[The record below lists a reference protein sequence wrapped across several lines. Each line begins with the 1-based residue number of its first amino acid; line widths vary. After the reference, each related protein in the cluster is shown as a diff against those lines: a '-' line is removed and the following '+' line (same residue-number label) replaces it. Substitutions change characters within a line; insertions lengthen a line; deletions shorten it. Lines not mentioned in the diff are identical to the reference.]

1 MARSG
6 KKHACSICED
16 APETREFIES
26 RLARGESARSVS
38 RALGASHELRSYD
51 YRTISAHWRRCLGH
65 LFKLHGPHAAR
76 RAAVRASVISGDV
89 AITIRDA
96 AIKALEAGEM
106 RLTANHA
113 LRAQELLDRRAER
126 LQDMEAA
133 LLLARVLTSQ
143 PVPERYV
150 GKSELSRELPVEEIA
165 G

>member
-26 RLARGESARSVS
+26 RLARGESARGVS
-38 RALGASHELRSYD
+38 RDLNERHDLRSYD

-65 LFKLHGPHAAR
+65 SFKLHGPHAAR

-96 AIKALEAGEM
+96 AIKALEAGDM
-106 RLTANHA
+106 RRTANHA
-113 LRAQELLDRRAER
+113 LRAQELLDRRSER
-126 LQDMEAA
+126 HQDMEVA

-150 GKSELSRELPVEEIA
+150 GRAEPSREPPLEEIA
-165 G
+165 E